1 MRFDLS
7 AKPVG
12 LQTRTHTHTHTH
24 THTKEWSTVTP
35 GFLSKLS
42 GRKQSVEL
50 TFVWN
55 HVFISDT
62 EVCI

>member
-1 MRFDLS
+1 MRFDSS

-12 LQTRTHTHTHTH
+12 LQTHTHTHTH
-24 THTKEWSTVTP
+24 TEEWSKATA

-42 GRKQSVEL
+42 GRKQPIEL

-55 HVFISDT
+55 HVFISAT